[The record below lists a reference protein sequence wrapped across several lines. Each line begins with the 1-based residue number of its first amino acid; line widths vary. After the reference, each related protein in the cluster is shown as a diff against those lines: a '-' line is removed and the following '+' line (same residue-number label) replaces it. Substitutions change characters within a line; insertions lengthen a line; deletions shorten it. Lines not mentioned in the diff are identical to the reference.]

1 MDAVDVVQ
9 GELNYETDGF
19 AVVRLGAAAAPMEFG
34 LTGAYPNPFNSAV
47 RLDYSLAEAGRV
59 NLSIYDLNG
68 RLIDVVVNSEKSI
81 GVHSVHWN
89 ASALPSGVY
98 IAALKAGERASKVK
112 VTLVK

>member
-9 GELNYETDGF
+9 GELVYETDGF
-19 AVVRLGAAAAPMEFG
+19 AVVRMGAATAPMEFG

-47 RLDYSLAEAGRV
+47 RLDYSLAEAGRI

-68 RLIDVVVNSEKSI
+68 RLVDVVVNGEKSL

-89 ASALPSGVY
+89 AEGLPSGLYV
-98 IAALKAGERASKVK
+98 ARLESRGRTSMMKL
-112 VTLVK
+112 TLVT